1 MTSRYLRK
9 SQSKNRLKCSRRARV
24 YRLVIIMSNG
34 GLPKTSLGQPSELR
48 WFWHW
53 DRRRAS
59 PTSACA
65 AKLIGL
71 YLSIQK
77 TSQIYQAK
85 LRTARS
91 STLLELQFVAR
102 TADPAR
108 KLAPWVLN
116 ASFIAPHFP
125 LITPQ
130 EYWETYPHE
139 EVDMPA
145 TAFGPHLKISLL
157 FCAESAGFN
166 KTRLG

>member
-9 SQSKNRLKCSRRARV
+9 SQSKNRLKCSRRTRF
-24 YRLVIIMSNG
+24 YHLVIIMSNG

-85 LRTARS
+85 LWTARF
-91 STLLELQFVAR
+91 STLTSIRRTDSRPSAETGALGAERQLYRSALSAHHSTGVLGDLSAR
-102 TADPAR
+102 GSRHASHSIR
-108 KLAPWVLN
+108 SAP
-116 ASFIAPHFP
+116 
-125 LITPQ
+125 
-130 EYWETYPHE
+130 
-139 EVDMPA
+139 
-145 TAFGPHLKISLL
+145 
-157 FCAESAGFN
+157 
-166 KTRLG
+166 